1 MLDVET
7 NHQIILLYF
16 REGLSLRKIANQLKI
31 SRKTVKARI
40 TEYERF
46 KSKPVND
53 QLSPGSS
60 KSRYLT
66 SGPAYDI
73 SKRHKRRLSNEI
85 TDIIDVC
92 LEENEVKKLEGR
104 TKQQLKKIDIH
115 EKILSA
121 GYAIGYTTVCNYISA
136 RSTQVR
142 EAFIKQGYIFRA
154 IPKSQLCVI
163 PGSTHGALRQNATVF
178 NDILY
183 KFFSQPFNMPNTLD
197 NYR

>member
-46 KSKPVND
+46 KSKPVSD

-66 SGPAYDI
+66 SGLPTI
-73 SKRHKRRLSNEI
+73 SLSGTNE
-85 TDIIDVC
+85 
-92 LEENEVKKLEGR
+92 G
-104 TKQQLKKIDIH
+104 
-115 EKILSA
+115 
-121 GYAIGYTTVCNYISA
+121 
-136 RSTQVR
+136 
-142 EAFIKQGYIFRA
+142 
-154 IPKSQLCVI
+154 
-163 PGSTHGALRQNATVF
+163 
-178 NDILY
+178 
-183 KFFSQPFNMPNTLD
+183 
-197 NYR
+197 